1 MLKTHTN
8 TNVKHRHAGEGGY
21 LKPTQYLTPT
31 TNLSSIKLFATLC
44 LAFLTTLV
52 SAQDR
57 KAPSYPLITHNTYF
71 SIWSSSDKLNESST
85 EHWTG
90 SDHSLVGMINV
101 DGTIYRFLGKETPSF
116 KTIVPASDE
125 KAYQVSYTETEPQG
139 DWKAEDYSAS
149 TWKTGSAPIGDDA
162 KTAKTPWTSHDIW
175 VRRTFDVANPAAIN
189 ELFLKINHDDNIELF
204 LNGKKIY
211 TKEGWTNNFQ
221 YISLSNSDKSAL
233 KAGKNVIALH
243 LINTAGGRY
252 LDFGLVNKE
261 KDNATA
267 VQMAKQKS
275 VDLNATQTIYNF
287 TCGKIDLKLTF
298 TSPLLMNDLGLFA
311 RPVSYISY
319 KVQANDSKTHQVKV
333 YLSASSDIAVYRPS
347 QEVTTT
353 KYSTA
358 KLSVLKAG
366 TVEQPILKKAS
377 DDMRI
382 DWGYF
387 YVAAPKSFGAVQF
400 ISSQKDATD
409 AFRKGNTTST
419 AKTGKSLAL
428 NTIIPFGT
436 VGKAPVE
443 KYLQLAYDEIYSV
456 QYFNKNLRPWWNT
469 SGKETIEGQ
478 LTAAS
483 NDYKSVIAKCEAFN
497 KNLYA
502 DAMKSGGKEYADL
515 CVLGYRQS
523 IAAHTLVKSPQGE
536 ILWLSKENNSGGFIN
551 TVDVTYPS
559 APLYLIYNP
568 QLLAGMLNGIFYFS
582 ESGKYPHP
590 WAAHDLGTYP
600 IANGQTYGE
609 PMPVEE
615 SGNMIILTA
624 AIAKAEGNAN
634 YAKKHWK
641 TLTTWADYL
650 TKEGLDPKTQLCT
663 DDFAGHLA
671 RNANLSVKAIVG
683 IACYAQMAQ
692 TLGYDDTAKKYRAI
706 AESMVPKWIE
716 MADAGDHYALTFDDK
731 NTWSQKYNLVWDKV
745 LKLNLFPQKVYDTE
759 IKYYATKQNRYG
771 LPLDSRKAYTKN
783 DWILWT
789 ASFTSNQKDFEA
801 LVHPVYK
808 HAIETESRVP
818 LNDFYDSNTGIR
830 DNFKA
835 RSVVGGFYMK
845 MLSDKLSQK

>member
-1 MLKTHTN
+1 MNKINTLKFLALI
-8 TNVKHRHAGEGGY
+8 VCV
-21 LKPTQYLTPT
+21 
-31 TNLSSIKLFATLC
+31 FATGL
-44 LAFLTTLV
+44 L

-71 SIWSSSDKLNESST
+71 SIWSNTDKLNEST
-85 EHWTG
+85 TTHWTG
-90 SDHSLVGMINV
+90 ADQGLLGLINV
-101 DGTIYRFLGKETPSF
+101 DGNIYRFLGKEEPSY
-116 KTIVPASDE
+116 KTILHTSDE
-125 KAYQVSYTETEPQG
+125 KAYSVKYTETVPQG
-139 DWKAEDYSAS
+139 DWSSPKYAAKD
-149 TWKTGSAPIGDDA
+149 WKTGAAPIGDDA
-162 KTAKTPWTSHDIW
+162 KNVKTFWKSHDIW
-175 VRRTFDVANPAAIN
+175 VRRSFNIVNPAAIN
-189 ELFLKINHDDNIELF
+189 ELLLKLNHDDNIELF
-204 LNGKKIY
+204 VNGKKVY

-221 YISLSNSDKSAL
+221 FIPLNKSVL
-233 KAGKNVIALH
+233 KAGENVIAIH
-243 LINTAGGRY
+243 LLNTAGGRY
-252 LDFGLVNKE
+252 LDFGLVDKL
-261 KDNATA
+261 KDNAGKIN
-267 VQMAKQKS
+267 VAKQNS
-275 VDLNATQTIYNF
+275 VDINATQTIYKF
-287 TCGKIDLKLTF
+287 TCGKVDLKLTF

-319 KVQANDSKTHQVKV
+319 QVQANDTKTHQVKV
-333 YLSASSDIAVYRPS
+333 YLSASSNIAVYRPS
-347 QEVTTT
+347 QEVTAS
-353 KYSTA
+353 KYLTS
-358 KLSVLKAG
+358 KLSILKTG
-366 TVEQPILKKAS
+366 TVQQPVLQKAS

-387 YVAAPKSFGAVQF
+387 YVAAPKTSNVIQF
-400 ISSQKDATD
+400 ITSGNDAVN
-409 AFRKGNTTST
+409 AFRSGSSVST
-419 AKTGKSLAL
+419 AKQGKVLAL
-428 NTIIPFGT
+428 NTVIPFGA
-436 VGKAPVE
+436 VGKSPVE
-443 KYLQLAYDEIYSV
+443 KFLELGYDEIYSV
-456 QYFNKNLRPWWNT
+456 QYFKKNLRPWWNT

-478 LTAAS
+478 LTAAATE
-483 NDYKSVIAKCEAFN
+483 YKAVMQKCDSFNQSV
-497 KNLYA
+497 YA
-502 DAMKSGGKEYADL
+502 DALQSGGKEYAEL

-568 QLLAGMLNGIFYFS
+568 SLLQGMLNGIFYFS

-600 IANGQTYGE
+600 LANGQTYGE

-624 AIAKAEGNAN
+624 AIAKAQGNAK
-634 YAKKHWK
+634 YAKLHWK
-641 TLTTWADYL
+641 TLTTWVDYL

-683 IACYAQMAQ
+683 IACYAQMAE
-692 TLGYDDTAKKYRAI
+692 TLGYKEAANKYRAI
-706 AESMVPKWIE
+706 AESMVPKWME
-716 MADAGDHYALTFDDK
+716 MADAGDHYALTFDNK

-745 LKLNLFPQKVYDTE
+745 LDLNLFPQKVYDTE
-759 IKYYATKQNRYG
+759 TKYYLTKQNKYG
-771 LPLDSRKAYTKN
+771 IPLDSRKAYTKN

-789 ASFTSNQKDFEA
+789 ATFAPTQKEFDA

-845 MLSDKLSQK
+845 MFADKLKSK

>member
-1 MLKTHTN
+1 MNTN
-8 TNVKHRHAGEGGY
+8 T
-21 LKPTQYLTPT
+21 LKFLM
-31 TNLSSIKLFATLC
+31 LFGC
-44 LAFLTTLV
+44 IFLNGLLN
-52 SAQDR
+52 AQDR

-71 SIWSSSDKLNESST
+71 SIWSGTDKLNESST

-90 SDHSLVGMINV
+90 AEHSLLGLINV
-101 DGTIYRFLGKETPSF
+101 DGNIYRFLGKETTSY
-116 KTIVPASDE
+116 KAIVPTSDE
-125 KAYQVSYTETEPQG
+125 KSYEVKYTETEPQG
-139 DWKAEDYSAS
+139 DWKSMDYAAS
-149 TWKTGSAPIGDDA
+149 DWKTGSAPIGDDA
-162 KTAKTPWTSHDIW
+162 KNVKTLWKSHDIW
-175 VRRTFDVANPAAIN
+175 VRRTFNVANPQSIN
-189 ELFLKINHDDNIELF
+189 ELFLKINHDDNIEVF
-204 LNGKKIY
+204 LNGKKVY
-211 TKEGWTNNFQ
+211 TKEGWTNTFQ
-221 YISLSNSDKSAL
+221 YIALNNSDKNAL
-233 KAGKNVIALH
+233 KAGNNVIAIH

-252 LDFGLVNKE
+252 LDFGLVDKE
-261 KDNATA
+261 KDNAQK
-267 VQMAKQKS
+267 VQLAKQKS
-275 VDLNATQTIYNF
+275 IDINATQTIYNF
-287 TCGKIDLKLTF
+287 TCGKVDLKLTF

-311 RPVSYISY
+311 RPISYVSYQV
-319 KVQANDSKTHQVKV
+319 KANDSKTHDVKV
-333 YLSASSDIAVYRPS
+333 YLSASSNIAVYKPS

-353 KYSTA
+353 KYATS
-358 KLSVLKAG
+358 KLSILKAG
-366 TVEQPILKKAS
+366 TIEQPILKKGS

-387 YVAAPKSFGAVQF
+387 YVAAPKTSNAIQF
-400 ISSQKDATD
+400 VTTEKDATD
-409 AFRKGNTTST
+409 AFRKGNSAST
-419 AKTGKSLAL
+419 VKQGKMLAL
-428 NTIIPFGT
+428 NTIIPFGSI
-436 VGKAPVE
+436 GKTPVE
-443 KYLQLAYDEIYSV
+443 KFVELGYDEIYSI
-456 QYFNKNLRPWWNT
+456 QYFNQNLRPWWNT

-478 LTAAS
+478 LTNAA
-483 NDYKSVIAKCEAFN
+483 NEYKSVIQKCESFN

-502 DAMKSGGKEYADL
+502 DALKSGGKEYADL
-515 CVLGYRQS
+515 CVLAYRQS
-523 IAAHTLVKSPQGE
+523 IAAHTLVKSPNGE

-568 QLLAGMLNGIFYFS
+568 ALLQGMLNGIFYFS

-600 IANGQTYGE
+600 LANGQTYGE

-624 AIAKAEGNAN
+624 AIAKVQGNAN

-641 TLTTWADYL
+641 TLTTWVDYL
-650 TKEGLDPKTQLCT
+650 AKEGLDPKTQLCT

-671 RNANLSVKAIVG
+671 RNANLSIKAIAG

-692 TLGYDDTAKKYRAI
+692 TLGYDETAKKYRAI
-706 AESMVPKWIE
+706 AESMVPQWIE
-716 MADAGDHYALTFDDK
+716 MADAGDHYALTFDNK

-745 LKLNLFPQKVYDTE
+745 LGLNLFPQKIYDTE
-759 IKYYATKQNRYG
+759 TKYYLTKQNKYG
-771 LPLDSRKAYTKN
+771 IPLDSRKAYTKN

-789 ASFTSNQKDFEA
+789 ATFAPTQREFEA

-845 MLSDKLSQK
+845 MLSDKLNSK